1 MKRAALFAGVIAV
14 CLSQLVYAS
23 VVTVYAV
30 NEPRPT
36 RTRDPIDTVSYI
48 QPSVEWAGT
57 ELVTAIGPG
66 ESGRTKYEIKYIQS
80 LYVIHISGTDPKT
93 WVSEPMTATYTHEQG
108 GNILIEKGDAAISTV
123 SGGGTI
129 HNVGLDM
136 ECVLDDKHELGVC
149 SGENMYAELT
159 EVVDGTQT
167 VLSTYTTT
175 VPTTYTGSVIPVA
188 TITTSAAASLYCT
201 RSAVL
206 TLVAM
211 VLGAFVAY

>member
-1 MKRAALFAGVIAV
+1 M
-14 CLSQLVYAS
+14 
-23 VVTVYAV
+23 
-30 NEPRPT
+30 
-36 RTRDPIDTVSYI
+36 TRDPTDTVSYI

-80 LYVIHISGTDPKT
+80 LYVIHKSGIDPKT

-108 GNILIEKGDAAISTV
+108 GNILIEKGDPTISTV
-123 SGGGTI
+123 ASGGTI
-129 HNVGLDM
+129 QDVGLNM

-149 SGENMYAELT
+149 SGENLYAELT

-167 VLSTYTTT
+167 VLSTFTET
-175 VPTTYTGSVIPVA
+175 VPTTYTGTVFPIA
-188 TITTSAAASLYCT
+188 TITTSAAGSLYST

-206 TLVAM
+206 TLAAVM
-211 VLGAFVAY
+211 LGAFAAY